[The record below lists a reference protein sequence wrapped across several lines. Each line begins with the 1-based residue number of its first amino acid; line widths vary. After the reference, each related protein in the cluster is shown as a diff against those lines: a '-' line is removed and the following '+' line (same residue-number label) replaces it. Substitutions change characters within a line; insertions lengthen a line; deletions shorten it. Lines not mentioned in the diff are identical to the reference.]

1 MFRGASQI
9 NLDVKGRIAI
19 PKRYRDSLHAEHA
32 GKLVITV
39 DIDSPCLLIYPCK
52 YWSDIEAKLL
62 KLSDTQPAQRAIK
75 RLLLGHAHE
84 CELDGHGRV
93 LLPTALRQFANLGK
107 QSMLVGQLN
116 KFELW
121 DESAWQAQVD
131 EDLQL
136 IRNHDLSQDEGLA
149 DFSL

>member
-1 MFRGASQI
+1 MFRGATSI

-39 DIDSPCLLIYPCK
+39 DIDSPCLLIYPSMH
-52 YWSDIEAKLL
+52 WSEIETKLL
-62 KLSDTQPAQRAIK
+62 KLSDTQPAQRTIK

-93 LLPTALRQFANLGK
+93 LLPTSLRSFANLDK

-121 DESAWQAQVD
+121 DAQAWQAQV
-131 EDLQL
+131 EQDLQL
-136 IRNHDLSQDEGLA
+136 IRDYDLSQDEGLA